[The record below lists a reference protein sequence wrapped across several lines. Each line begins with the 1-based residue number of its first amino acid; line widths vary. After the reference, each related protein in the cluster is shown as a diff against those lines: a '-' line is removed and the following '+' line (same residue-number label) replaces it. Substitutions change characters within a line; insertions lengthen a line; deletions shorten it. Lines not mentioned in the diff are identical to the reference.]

1 MNLSKYLSVAKLTW
15 DETLTYRLNF
25 TIWRIR
31 SVLSLLTIYFLWFSV
46 LPSGSSLAGY
56 TQNSILTYII
66 GAYFVGAIVF
76 SSRTPEI
83 GDNINSGDLSIFLL
97 RPINYFFYWFAKDAG
112 DKAMNIFFSI
122 FELILFFI
130 IIHPPLFIQTNIF
143 NLFLFI
149 IAIIFSTLILFWV
162 NVLLGL
168 IGFWS
173 QETWAPRFIFYT
185 LVPFLSGIFFPLD
198 IVPGVIFSIIKLLPF
213 TYLLYFPVK
222 IYLGQLPFEEIYL
235 GFATSLIWV
244 IVLYFLAKFV
254 WQKGL
259 RSYVAYGR

>member
-1 MNLSKYLSVAKLTW
+1 MKKYLSVAKLTW
-15 DETLTYRLNF
+15 DETFTYRLNF
-25 TIWRIR
+25 TIWRVR

-46 LPSGSSLAGY
+46 LPKGSNLLGY
-56 TQNSILTYII
+56 TQDSILTYII

-130 IIHPPLFIQTNIF
+130 VIHPPLFIQTNIF
-143 NLFLFI
+143 TLFLSI
-149 IAIIFSTLILFWV
+149 IAIIFSTLILFWI

-185 LVPFLSGIFFPLD
+185 LVPFLSGVFFPLD

-222 IYLGQLPFEEIYL
+222 IYLGQLVIVEIIL
-235 GFATSLIWV
+235 GFGVSLVWV
-244 IVLYFLAKFV
+244 IILQGFAQFV
-254 WQKGL
+254 WKKGL